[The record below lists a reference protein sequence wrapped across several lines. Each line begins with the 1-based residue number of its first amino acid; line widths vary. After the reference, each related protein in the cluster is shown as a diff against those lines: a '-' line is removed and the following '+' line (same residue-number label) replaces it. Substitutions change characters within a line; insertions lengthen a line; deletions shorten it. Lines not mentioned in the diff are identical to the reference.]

1 MKNIRI
7 SNYTRFRK
15 RVFVP
20 SMFVYFAFCAYVG
33 VFANIFYYGKP
44 VTGIIFILLVFGA
57 VGIYEWDA
65 KQGKKNNK

>member
-1 MKNIRI
+1 MKKIRI

-44 VTGIIFILLVFGA
+44 VTGIIFILLVLGA
-57 VGIYEWDA
+57 VGIYEWDYD
-65 KQGKKNNK
+65 QRKNRDK